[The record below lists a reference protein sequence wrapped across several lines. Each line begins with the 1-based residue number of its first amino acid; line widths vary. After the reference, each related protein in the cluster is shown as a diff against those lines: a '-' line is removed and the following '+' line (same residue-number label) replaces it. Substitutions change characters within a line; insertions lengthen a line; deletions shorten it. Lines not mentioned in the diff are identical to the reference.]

1 MKNNNKTGFT
11 LVEVIVAVT
20 VFTIIIGIVMLIF
33 SWVIETQEKTLASQ
47 ELLFQTSFLME
58 HMGKSLRMAKKE
70 LSHPPDPPALP
81 NTTQCLDTVGR
92 GFNFETNP
100 PINNRIRF
108 INDDNLCQEFF
119 LSGARLKKRISTNDN
134 ADRFKAPLYLT
145 PPYLEVVSFR
155 VNLIGAGQIDTPQP
169 LQPRVTLFLEIRR
182 AGPKPGLLPSV
193 KIQTTLSQRDLDIVK

>member
-20 VFTIIIGIVMLIF
+20 VFVIIIGTVMLIF

-70 LSHPPDPPALP
+70 LNHPP
-81 NTTQCLDTVGR
+81 TQCLNTVGR

-119 LSGARLKKRISTNDN
+119 LSDARLKKRISTNDN
-134 ADRFKAPLYLT
+134 AGGFEAPLYLT

-155 VNLIGAGQIDTPQP
+155 VNLIGAGQTDTLGQIDRI
-169 LQPRVTLFLEIRR
+169 QPRVTLFLEIRR

>member
-70 LSHPPDPPALP
+70 LSHPP
-81 NTTQCLDTVGR
+81 TQCLDTVGR

-155 VNLIGAGQIDTPQP
+155 VNLIGAGQIDTLGQIDRI
-169 LQPRVTLFLEIRR
+169 QPRVTLFLEIRR

>member
-70 LSHPPDPPALP
+70 LNHPP
-81 NTTQCLDTVGR
+81 TQCLNTVGR

-134 ADRFKAPLYLT
+134 AGGFEAPLYLT